1 MDIYMSKNL
10 RNINPTPVRTWS
22 WLGVNDITIDDNLSD
37 TDALDTKVSYQIF
50 HDRGIDVKL
59 ENMSDAYNS
68 SDILKNIE
76 LRGISEEANNQLLKN
91 YNSGFY
97 VETVQSQR
105 IKDLV
110 RIDYILDREQSAI
123 VDNNGIY
130 ARENSEITVVVNY
143 MSKDEPKGTHNG
155 LFRVYG
161 EKGAKINLI
170 LLQNLSEKSTHLN
183 TCVATLEDKATIN
196 YTIVELGAR
205 NTVTNL
211 VTNLQGDESS
221 AKVHTVYM
229 GDKERVIDINYIV
242 NHFGRETK
250 SNIEVKGVLQD
261 KCKKTFKG
269 TIDFKKG
276 SAKSVGKE
284 DEYTVLLSDEI
295 RNRSVPMLLC
305 REDDV
310 SGEHAASSGKI
321 DEDKLFYLMTRGFS
335 KAEAKKL
342 IIEAAI
348 NPIID
353 LIPDEESRGLIYEGV
368 RRKLKDE

>member
-1 MDIYMSKNL
+1 MNNYLK
-10 RNINPTPVRTWS
+10 NINPTPVRTWS
-22 WLGVNDITIDDNLSD
+22 WLGVNDITIDDNLSHI
-37 TDALDTKVSYQIF
+37 DALDNNVSYQVF
-50 HDRGIDVKL
+50 HDNDINVKL
-59 ENMSDAYNS
+59 ESMSDDYNALEV
-68 SDILKNIE
+68 LKNIE
-76 LRGISEEANNQLLKN
+76 FRGISEEVNNQLLKS

-97 VETVQSQR
+97 AETEENKR
-105 IKDLV
+105 IKDLI
-110 RIDYILDREQSAI
+110 RIDYILDREQPVI

-130 ARENSEITVVVNY
+130 ARENSEITVVVYY
-143 MSKDEPKGTHNG
+143 MSRDEFKGTHNG

-161 EKGAKINLI
+161 EKGAKINLVI
-170 LLQNLSEKSTHLN
+170 LQNLSEKSTHLN
-183 TCVATLEDKATIN
+183 TCVANLEDKATIN
-196 YTIVELGAR
+196 YIIVELGAK
-205 NTVTNL
+205 NSVTNL

-221 AKVHTVYM
+221 AAVHTVYM
-229 GDKERVIDINYIV
+229 GDKEKVIDINYIV

-310 SGEHAASSGKI
+310 SGEHAASAGKI

-342 IIEAAI
+342 IVEAAI
-348 NPIID
+348 NPIIN
-353 LIPDEESRGLIYEGV
+353 LIPDKESRSLIYEGV
-368 RRKLKDE
+368 RRRLEDEQ

>member
-1 MDIYMSKNL
+1 MSNNL
-10 RNINPTPVRTWS
+10 KNINPTPVRTWS
-22 WLGVNDITIDDNLSD
+22 WLGVNDITINDNLSHTD
-37 TDALDTKVSYQIF
+37 TLDTNVSYQVF
-50 HDRGIDVKL
+50 HDNSINVKL
-59 ENMSDAYNS
+59 ESMTDEFASQE
-68 SDILKNIE
+68 ILKNIQF
-76 LRGISEEANNQLLKN
+76 RGISQEANNQVLKS

-97 VETVQSQR
+97 IETEERQK
-105 IKDLV
+105 IKDLI
-110 RIDYILDREQSAI
+110 RIDYILDREKSEL

-130 ARENSEITVVVNY
+130 ARENSEVTVVVNY
-143 MSKDEPKGTHNG
+143 MSKDQLKGTHNG

-161 EKGAKINLI
+161 EKGAKINLVI
-170 LLQNLSEKSTHLN
+170 LQNLSEESTHLY
-183 TCVATLEDKATIN
+183 TCVANLEDKGTIN
-196 YTIVELGAR
+196 YTIVELGAK
-205 NTVTNL
+205 NTVSNL
-211 VTNLQGDESS
+211 ITNLQGDESS
-221 AKVHTVYM
+221 ASIHTVYM
-229 GDKERVIDINYIV
+229 GDKEKVIDINYIV
-242 NHFGRETK
+242 NHYGRETK
-250 SNIEVKGVLQD
+250 SNIEVKGLLKD
-261 KCKKTFKG
+261 KSKKTFKG

-284 DEYTVLLSDEI
+284 EEYTVLLSDEI

-353 LIPDEESRGLIYEGV
+353 LIPDEESRNLIYEGV
-368 RRKLKDE
+368 RRRLKDE

>member
-1 MDIYMSKNL
+1 MSNNL

-22 WLGVNDITIDDNLSD
+22 WLGVNDITIDDNLSHI
-37 TDALDTKVSYQIF
+37 DALDNNASYQVF
-50 HDRGIDVKL
+50 HDNNINVKL
-59 ENMSDAYNS
+59 ESMSDDYNS
-68 SDILKNIE
+68 QEVLKNIE
-76 LRGISEEANNQLLKN
+76 FRGISEEANNQVLKN

-97 VETVQSQR
+97 IEAGESQR
-105 IKDLV
+105 IKELI
-110 RIDYILDREQSAI
+110 RIDYVLDREQSEL

-130 ARENSEITVVVNY
+130 AKENSEVTVVVNY
-143 MSKDEPKGTHNG
+143 MSKDELKGTHNG

-170 LLQNLSEKSTHLN
+170 ILQNLSEESTHLN
-183 TCVATLEDKATIN
+183 TCVANLEDKATIN
-196 YTIVELGAR
+196 YTIVELGAK
-205 NTVTNL
+205 NTVSNL

-221 AKVHTVYM
+221 SNVHTVYM
-229 GDKERVIDINYIV
+229 GDKEKVIDINYIV

-353 LIPDEESRGLIYEGV
+353 LIPDEESRNLIYEGV
-368 RRKLKDE
+368 RRRLKDEQ